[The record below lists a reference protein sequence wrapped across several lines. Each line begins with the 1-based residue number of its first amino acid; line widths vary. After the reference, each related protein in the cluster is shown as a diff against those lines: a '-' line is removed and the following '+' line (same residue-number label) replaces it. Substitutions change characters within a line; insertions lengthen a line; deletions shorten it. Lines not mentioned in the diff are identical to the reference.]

1 MKNIQKGMK
10 IMNKFTNIRK
20 STDMKKDLFKT
31 GVLYCFDFSLEGFLC
46 DICDDKNKCTKGCD
60 RIV

>member
-10 IMNKFTNIRK
+10 KMNKFTNIRK
-20 STDMKKDLFKT
+20 STVIKKDSFKT
-31 GVLYCFDFSLEGFLC
+31 GVLYCFDSNLEGLC
-46 DICDDKNKCTKGCD
+46 DICDDKNKCLKGSD